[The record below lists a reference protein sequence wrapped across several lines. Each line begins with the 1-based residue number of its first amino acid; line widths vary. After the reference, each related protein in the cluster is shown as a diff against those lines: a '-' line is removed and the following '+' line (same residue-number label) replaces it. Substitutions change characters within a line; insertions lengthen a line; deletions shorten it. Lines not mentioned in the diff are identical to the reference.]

1 MQPSINRTTT
11 TKNAPKYD
19 IASMM
24 KHAKISTKPTRRKL
38 KQHSEGN

>member
-24 KHAKISTKPTRRKL
+24 KYTKISSKPTRKKL
-38 KQHSEGN
+38 KQHYEGN